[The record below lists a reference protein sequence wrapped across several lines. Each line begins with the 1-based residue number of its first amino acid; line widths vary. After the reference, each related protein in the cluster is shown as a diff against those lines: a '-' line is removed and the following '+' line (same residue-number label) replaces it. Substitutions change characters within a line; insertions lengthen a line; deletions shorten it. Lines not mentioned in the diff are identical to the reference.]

1 MATTSLLLMASDND
15 KTMKPP
21 PVPLCGGG
29 SSEEQPPKT
38 TEPSTT
44 RSGRGRKANNN
55 GKGPKKQPQR
65 GMGVAQLESILRNQ
79 EINGQIHRSSPSSSS
94 VITSPLLSPPSF
106 PVVNE
111 PFAGNLPL
119 HYATPSNHG
128 PLHCS
133 PPPPLMF
140 NGNVVI
146 PGGSGHQG
154 PNVVGTATA
163 VYHAGFNVLGGGFG
177 PPTWNPL
184 VGCPLETSRELSSMP
199 NPHSGSHPCD
209 LCFKKKRFT
218 DNNNNNIARGS
229 NTRRDNNTALDVWS
243 SMILGSPDH
252 FMGFPPQ
259 QAPNLTPETTDFTNR
274 MSTHNNA
281 HSYHHNL
288 DESVGVVAVH
298 RKTMSGK
305 IVKEYEFFPGKEELR
320 GTTFK
325 ELGLSLVGSSSS
337 ITATVASARAHRIN
351 ADTTATATAAASSN
365 SVDLSLRL

>member
-1 MATTSLLLMASDND
+1 MATTSLLLMASDKD
-15 KTMKPP
+15 KTMEPP
-21 PVPLCGGG
+21 PVVLCGGG
-29 SSEEQPPKT
+29 SSEEEPPKT

-94 VITSPLLSPPSF
+94 VITSTLLSPPSF

-119 HYATPSNHG
+119 HYAAPSNHG
-128 PLHCS
+128 PLHCP

-146 PGGSGHQG
+146 PGRSGHQG
-154 PNVVGTATA
+154 PTVGTTTA
-163 VYHAGFNVLGGGFG
+163 AYNAGFNVLGGGFG
-177 PPTWNPL
+177 APTWNPL

-199 NPHSGSHPCD
+199 NPHSESHPCD
-209 LCFKKKRFT
+209 LCFKKKRFIE
-218 DNNNNNIARGS
+218 NNNIARGS
-229 NTRRDNNTALDVWS
+229 NTRRDNNNALDVWS

-252 FMGFPPQ
+252 FLGFPPQ
-259 QAPNLTPETTDFTNR
+259 QASNLTPETNDFTTR

-281 HSYHHNL
+281 HSYHNH

-305 IVKEYEFFPGKEELR
+305 IVKEYDFFPEKEDLR
-320 GTTFK
+320 GTTFN
-325 ELGLSLVGSSSS
+325 ELGLSLV
-337 ITATVASARAHRIN
+337 AAAAS
-351 ADTTATATAAASSN
+351 ASSN